1 MSNSNAVRPAR
12 QAEALPQSGPLTL
25 EVSPAYAETSL
36 GLPEGLPLE
45 QWAGIGKTL
54 GHMYRSNR
62 WWLTDWI
69 NYGERTYDGSMYNQY
84 VHVCGLAPQTLSNFG
99 WIGRKVEP
107 SRRREE
113 STTGLTFSHH
123 GEIAALEPEMQNEL
137 LDRAGE
143 EEWSHRRLRQEVREL
158 TGGSSVHFSSDS
170 AEWYTPPDIIDR
182 VERALGA
189 IELDPCAD
197 PKKTVPALNHL
208 TEEDDGLTFEWSG
221 KVFMNPPYGAGI
233 KVWVEKLRK
242 HHVDGD
248 VPEAVALV
256 PSRTDTAWFAML
268 RDYPRCFV
276 RGRLRFSGH
285 DNSAPFPSCAFYLG
299 PNSER
304 FIQAFE
310 DLGDIFEK
318 VGA

>member
-1 MSNSNAVRPAR
+1 MTEVAR
-12 QAEALPQSGPLTL
+12 HGPMTL
-25 EVSPAYAETSL
+25 EVSPVYAETFL
-36 GLPEGLPLE
+36 GLPDGLPVE

-69 NYGERTYDGSMYNQY
+69 NYGERTYDGDMFNQH
-84 VHVCGLAPQTLSNFG
+84 VHVCGLAPKTLSNLG
-99 WIGRKVEP
+99 WVGRQVEP

-123 GEIAALEPEMQNEL
+123 AEVAALEPGLQTEL

-143 EEWSHRRLRQEVREL
+143 EEWGRGRLRQEVREL

-170 AEWYTPPDIIDR
+170 PEWYTPPNIIDR
-182 VERALGA
+182 VIRTLGG

-208 TEEDDGLTFEWSG
+208 TEEDDGLSFEWSG
-221 KVFMNPPYGAGI
+221 KVYMNPPYGAGI
-233 KVWVEKLRK
+233 KLWVEKLRD
-242 HHVDGD
+242 HHVGGD
-248 VPEAVALV
+248 VSEALALV

-268 RDYPRCFV
+268 RDYPRCFI

-299 PNSER
+299 PNVGR
-304 FIQAFE
+304 FVAAFE
-310 DLGDIFEK
+310 DMGDIYER
-318 VGA
+318 VAR

>member
-1 MSNSNAVRPAR
+1 M
-12 QAEALPQSGPLTL
+12 TL
-25 EVSPAYAETSL
+25 EVSPAYEETSL

-45 QWAGIGKTL
+45 QWKGIGKAL

-69 NYGERTYDGSMYNQY
+69 NYGERTYDGNMFNQH
-84 VHVCGLAPQTLSNFG
+84 VHVCGLAAGTLSNIA
-99 WIGRKVEP
+99 WVGRQIEP

-113 STTGLTFSHH
+113 SSTGLTFSHH
-123 GEIAALEPEMQNEL
+123 YEVAALEHDLGDEL
-137 LDRAGE
+137 LDRASE
-143 EEWSHRRLRQEVREL
+143 EKWSRNRLREEVREL

-170 AEWYTPPDIIDR
+170 AEWYTPPEIIGR
-182 VERALGA
+182 VLDTLGA

-197 PKKTVPALNHL
+197 AKKSVPALNHL
-208 TEEDDGLTFEWSG
+208 TEDDDGLAFEWNG
-221 KVFMNPPYGAGI
+221 RVYMNPPYGAGI
-233 KVWVEKLRK
+233 KVWVEKLRT
-242 HHVDGD
+242 HYVEGD
-248 VPEAVALV
+248 VSEAIALV

-268 RDYPRCFV
+268 RDYPRCFI

-299 PNSER
+299 PNVGR
-304 FIQAFE
+304 FVAAFE
-310 DLGDIFEK
+310 DLGDIFER

>member
-1 MSNSNAVRPAR
+1 M
-12 QAEALPQSGPLTL
+12 
-25 EVSPAYAETSL
+25 
-36 GLPEGLPLE
+36 GLPEGLPVE

-62 WWLTDWI
+62 WWLADWI
-69 NYGERTYDGSMYNQY
+69 NYGERTYDGEMFNQH
-84 VHVCGLAPQTLSNFG
+84 VHVCGLAPKTLSNMS
-99 WIGRKVEP
+99 WVGRQVEP

-113 STTGLTFSHH
+113 SSTGLTFGHH
-123 GEIAALEPEMQNEL
+123 AEVAALEPGLQVEL
-137 LDRAGE
+137 LNRSGE
-143 EEWSHRRLRQEVREL
+143 EEWTRSRLRQEVREL

-170 AEWYTPPDIIDR
+170 EEWYTPPSVIER
-182 VERALGA
+182 VMRTLGA

-208 TEEDDGLTFEWSG
+208 TEDDDGLAVEWNG
-221 KVFMNPPYGAGI
+221 RVYMNPPYGAGI
-233 KVWVEKLRK
+233 KLWVAKLQA
-242 HHVDGD
+242 HHETGD
-248 VPEAVALV
+248 VPEAIALV

-299 PNSER
+299 PNTPR
-304 FIQAFE
+304 FVAAFD
-310 DLGDIFEK
+310 DLGDTFERT
-318 VGA
+318 VV